1 MKACRGFTL
10 MESLV
15 ALVVLSLGLLG
26 AALMITHSLGY
37 LRQAAHQVSAT
48 ALVADMV
55 ERIRVDPAAL
65 VASELDRFALDART
79 ALPHRNAQV
88 AVTFEPAIG
97 PATPGRYLVTLRWHE
112 APGADADEVTFV
124 LLAQSPVAGPA

>member
-1 MKACRGFTL
+1 MKRCRGFTL

-26 AALMITHSLGY
+26 AALMLTHSLGHQV
-37 LRQAAHQVSAT
+37 QAARQVTAT
-48 ALVADMV
+48 SLVADMV
-55 ERIRVDPAAL
+55 ERIRPHPAAL
-65 VASELDRFALDART
+65 LASELDRFALDART
-79 ALPHRNAQV
+79 ALPNRDAEV

-97 PATPGRYLVTLRWHE
+97 PAMPGRYLVTLRWHE
-112 APGADADEVTFV
+112 APGADADEITFV